1 MCEAGGCDDN
11 ERVGS
16 DSHSI
21 HVNLAPASQH
31 QSCSENLLRADRYTQ
46 MNDTADSES
55 PKERPE
61 VPCSGGCC
69 DFFHSRKPCI
79 DAITEGKAGGYCSNP
94 EGAGSARR
102 LLHSQPLPR
111 TSGQYQ
117 RRSCWP
123 LCRDPL
129 EDHCRYL
136 IRVHGYPLSGCY
148 HRNPPSQGSM
158 LELCEHDEH
167 HSKKFSQ
174 ANAFVQSILAKEQT
188 LAASALEDNSCTKV
202 RSLRFSS

>member
-1 MCEAGGCDDN
+1 M
-11 ERVGS
+11 
-16 DSHSI
+16 
-21 HVNLAPASQH
+21 
-31 QSCSENLLRADRYTQ
+31 
-46 MNDTADSES
+46 
-55 PKERPE
+55 RPE
-61 VPCSGGCC
+61 EPCSGGC
-69 DFFHSRKPCI
+69 DFFRSRKPCI

-117 RRSCWP
+117 HRSCWP

-129 EDHCRYL
+129 EYHCRYL

-167 HSKKFSQ
+167 HSKKVFTSKRLR
-174 ANAFVQSILAKEQT
+174 SIDFGKGTNTCGHCPRRKQLYQG
-188 LAASALEDNSCTKV
+188 
-202 RSLRFSS
+202 